1 MDKKDQL
8 KKIYEIPFWRQ
19 KIELEP
25 GVFTPGSSVF
35 PELWEIMKL
44 PESLNGL
51 SFLDVGANDGLFS
64 FLAEEKG
71 AEKVVAV
78 DIYSDS
84 ADSSTMTNGWS
95 SKCIETVKTYKNS
108 TIQIRSNSLYD
119 LENWDEK
126 FDIVFCS
133 NVVIWLNDIFK
144 AHKILSEITNSTL
157 IIREDIL
164 LNTKGA
170 QLRFSNLHRKNPTQG
185 HFIGNKDYYREVLT
199 QLGFN
204 SITFLDIR
212 EDLIWSEYTKNHPVY
227 FIKKGATVFDSFD
240 TENSNSQLEQEKSV
254 RMSAK
259 INDRIYFRGLGWI
272 ETSDLNEIKPISTS
286 KFRMNLK
293 NFLKRISFKPY
304 EANYII
310 VARKS

>member
-44 PESLNGL
+44 PEKLNGL

-78 DIYSDS
+78 DIYSNS
-84 ADSSTMTNGWS
+84 ADSSTMTDGWS
-95 SKCIETVKTYKNS
+95 SKCIETVKKYKNS
-108 TIQIRSNSLYD
+108 NIQIRSNSLYD
-119 LENWDEK
+119 LEHWKEK

-133 NVVIWLNDIFK
+133 NVIIWLNDIFK
-144 AHKILSEITNSTL
+144 AHKVLSEMTNSTL

-164 LNTKGA
+164 LNTRGA
-170 QLRFSNLHRKNPTQG
+170 QLRFSNLHKKNPTQG
-185 HFIGNKDYYREVLT
+185 HLIGNKDYYRDVLKKF
-199 QLGFN
+199 GFN
-204 SITFLDIR
+204 SITFFDIR
-212 EDLIWSEYTKNHPVY
+212 EDLIWSEYSKNHPVY
-227 FIKKGATVFDSFD
+227 TIKKGAYIFESFDSQD
-240 TENSNSQLEQEKSV
+240 SATELENEKKI

-259 INDRIYFRGLGWI
+259 INDRIYFRGVGWVK
-272 ETSDLNEIKPISTS
+272 TSDLNEIQPIYTS

-293 NFLKRISFKPY
+293 NLLKRISFKPY

-310 VARKS
+310 IARKN

>member
-44 PESLNGL
+44 PESLNGS

-95 SKCIETVKTYKNS
+95 SKCIETVKKYKNS

>member
-44 PESLNGL
+44 PENLNGL

-71 AEKVVAV
+71 AKKVVAV

-84 ADSSTMTNGWS
+84 VDSSTMTEGWS
-95 SKCIETVKTYKNS
+95 SKCIETVKKYKNS
-108 TIQIRSNSLYD
+108 NIQIRSNSLYD
-119 LENWDEK
+119 LEHWEEK

-133 NVVIWLNDIFK
+133 NVIIWLNDLFK
-144 AHKILSEITNSTL
+144 AHKILSEITSSTL

-164 LNTKGA
+164 LNTQGA

-185 HFIGNKDYYREVLT
+185 HFIGSKGYYREVLT
-199 QLGFN
+199 KFGFN

-212 EDLIWSEYTKNHPVY
+212 EDLIWGEYSKNHPVY
-227 FIKKGATVFDSFD
+227 LIKKGALIFESFD
-240 TENSNSQLEQEKSV
+240 TVNSNNELEKEKSL

-259 INDRIYFRGLGWI
+259 INDRLYFRGLGWVKKY
-272 ETSDLNEIKPISTS
+272 DVKEIKPISTS
-286 KFRMNLK
+286 KFRMNFK
-293 NFLKRISFKPY
+293 NFVKRISLKPF

-310 VARKS
+310 IARKN